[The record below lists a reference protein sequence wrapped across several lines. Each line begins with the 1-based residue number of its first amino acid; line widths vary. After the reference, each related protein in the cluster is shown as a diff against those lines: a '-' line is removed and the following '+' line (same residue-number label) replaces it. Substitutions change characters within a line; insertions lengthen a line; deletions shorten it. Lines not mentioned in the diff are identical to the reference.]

1 MSIKEK
7 IHIMIEKVEDDSVLQ
22 KIYSLIEQYVD
33 TDDAQENLTKEQ
45 IARLK
50 AARESAHKG
59 RTHSLSEVKEQVKI
73 WLSK

>member
-7 IHIMIEKVEDDSVLQ
+7 IHVMIEKVEDDKKLQ
-22 KIYSLIEQYVD
+22 EIYSLIEQYVD
-33 TDDAQENLTKEQ
+33 EEDIEENLTDEQ

-50 AARESAHKG
+50 AAHESALKG
-59 RTHSLSEVKEQVKI
+59 RTHSLRDVKEQVKI